1 MESIKLNKFEIQRI
15 EMKKK
20 KKSQRTKMISG
31 EI

>member
-1 MESIKLNKFEIQRI
+1 MDSLKLNKFEIQRI

-20 KKSQRTKMISG
+20 NESRTEMNSE

>member
-1 MESIKLNKFEIQRI
+1 MESLKLNKFEIQRI

-20 KKSQRTKMISG
+20 KESQRTKMNSR